1 MIEFLNYV
9 PVRGSVG
16 EALLKFAPLFLF
28 GLLGVLG
35 IYLLIREMN
44 KWQEK

>member
-16 EALLKFAPLFLF
+16 EMLLKFTPPFLVI
-28 GLLGVLG
+28 LLLVLG
-35 IYLLIREMN
+35 AYLLAREMN
-44 KWQEK
+44 K